1 MNRLN
6 NQTIKHLAEL
16 RDIAEANTMLA
27 TVMGDVAYLSGEV
40 TEQQA
45 QAWATAFRCMGE
57 RATTL
62 AYELLEEDPE
72 AADAELEGGHIAD

>member
-1 MNRLN
+1 MNSLN

-16 RDIAEANTMLA
+16 RDIAEANTTLA
-27 TVMGDVAYLSGEV
+27 TVMGDIAYLSGEV

-57 RATTL
+57 RAATL
-62 AYELLEEDPE
+62 AYDLLEQDPE
-72 AADAELEGGHIAD
+72 ADGAELEGGHIAD